1 MKVALATY
9 ARSQDD
15 QADPGAAQV
24 VRPGPVSRLL
34 ILLIHAYQRLFSYR
48 ASPCRF
54 VPTCSS
60 YAEEAIETHGALR
73 GPWLAVRRVGR
84 CHPWGGHGYDPV
96 PPAKRAGRGGS

>member
-1 MKVALATY
+1 MRSGSFGGEVGGEHAVAVSTPPHDELVG
-9 ARSQDD
+9 
-15 QADPGAAQV
+15 PGA
-24 VRPGPVSRLL
+24 RLL
-34 ILLIHAYQRLFSYR
+34 LALIRAYQRLFSYR

-73 GPWLAVRRVGR
+73 GSWLAVRRVGR

-96 PPAKRAGRGGS
+96 PPGKRGS